1 MIKRILA
8 FVVMG
13 VLAAGFAARA
23 ADAPKADAPKVDAPK
38 NEYVGSSSKSCMCH
52 FKQFKAWSATPH
64 AHAFEGLQATT
75 PEQLKK
81 MNELLKTTVKD
92 HPETDAACVGCHVTG
107 YKLGGYP
114 AADSLKNAGLARVA
128 CEVCHG
134 PAKNHLAVPAAD
146 KAGRK
151 ASMLVPTVE
160 TCNKCHTPELS
171 PKFDF
176 AVMSKK
182 VHPVVA
188 AAPAK

>member
-13 VLAAGFAARA
+13 VLAAGVAARA
-23 ADAPKADAPKVDAPK
+23 ADAPKADAPKND
-38 NEYVGSSSKSCMCH
+38 YVGVSSKTCMCH
-52 FKQFKAWSATPH
+52 FKEFKAWSATPH
-64 AHAFEGLQATT
+64 AHAFENLQATT

-92 HPETDAACVGCHVTG
+92 HPEADAACVGCHVTG

-114 AADSLKNAGLARVA
+114 AADSLKNVALARVT

-134 PAKNHLAVPAAD
+134 PARNHLAVPASD

-160 TCNKCHTPELS
+160 TCKKCHTPETS

-176 AVMSKK
+176 AVMSTK
-182 VHPVVA
+182 VHPIAV

>member
-1 MIKRILA
+1 MIKKILA

-13 VLAAGFAARA
+13 MLAAGVVALA
-23 ADAPKADAPKVDAPK
+23 ADAPKAAAAPK
-38 NEYVGSSSKSCMCH
+38 NDYVGVSSKTCMCH
-52 FKQFKAWSATPH
+52 YKEFKAWSATPH
-64 AHAFEGLQATT
+64 AHAFEALQAAT
-75 PEQLKK
+75 PEQLAK

-114 AADSLKNAGLARVA
+114 AADSLKNAALAHVT

-134 PAKNHLAVPAAD
+134 PARNHLAVPVSD

-160 TCNKCHTPELS
+160 TCQKCHTPEIS

-176 AVMSKK
+176 AERSKK
-182 VHPVVA
+182 VHPIA
-188 AAPAK
+188 AAVPAK

>member
-13 VLAAGFAARA
+13 VLAAGVAARA
-23 ADAPKADAPKVDAPK
+23 ADAPKND
-38 NEYVGSSSKSCMCH
+38 YVGVNSKTCMCH
-52 FKQFKAWSATPH
+52 FKEFKAWSATPH
-64 AHAFEGLQATT
+64 AHALEALQATT

-81 MNELLKTTVKD
+81 MNDLLKTAVKD

-114 AADSLKNAGLARVA
+114 AADSLKNVALARVT

-134 PAKNHLAVPAAD
+134 PARNHLAVPVSD

-151 ASMLVPTVE
+151 AAMLVPTVE
-160 TCNKCHTPELS
+160 TCRKCHTPEIS

-176 AVMSKK
+176 AVMSTK
-182 VHPVVA
+182 VHPIPV

>member
-8 FVVMG
+8 LAAVGALAMG
-13 VLAAGFAARA
+13 VAARA
-23 ADAPKADAPKVDAPK
+23 ADAPKND
-38 NEYVGSSSKSCMCH
+38 YVGASSKSCMCH
-52 FKQFKAWSATPH
+52 FKEFKAWSATPH
-64 AHAFEGLQATT
+64 ARAFEGLKATT

-81 MNELLKTTVKD
+81 MNELLKVTVKD
-92 HPETDAACVGCHVTG
+92 HPENDAACVGCHVTG

-114 AADSLKNAGLARVA
+114 VADSLKNAALAHVT

-134 PAKNHLAVPAAD
+134 PAKNHLAVPASD

-160 TCNKCHTPELS
+160 TCKKCHTPEIS

-176 AVMSKK
+176 DVMSKK
-182 VHPVVA
+182 VHPV

>member
-1 MIKRILA
+1 MIKKMLS

-13 VLAAGFAARA
+13 VLATSVVALA
-23 ADAPKADAPKVDAPK
+23 ADAPKAAAAPK
-38 NEYVGSSSKSCMCH
+38 NDYVGSSLKSCMCH
-52 FKQFKAWSATPH
+52 SKQFKAWSATPH
-64 AHAFEGLQATT
+64 ARALEGLQATT

-81 MNELLKTTVKD
+81 MNELLKATVKD

-114 AADSLKNAGLARVA
+114 AADSLKNAALARVS

-134 PAKNHLAVPAAD
+134 PAKNHQAVSMSD

-151 ASMLVPTVE
+151 ASMLIPTAE
-160 TCNKCHTPELS
+160 TCLKCHTPEFS

-176 AVMSKK
+176 AVMSKL
-182 VHPVVA
+182 VHPVAA

>member
-8 FVVMG
+8 LVVMG
-13 VLAAGFAARA
+13 VLAASVAAQA
-23 ADAPKADAPKVDAPK
+23 ADAPKND
-38 NEYVGSSSKSCMCH
+38 YVGASPKACMCH
-52 FKQFKAWSATPH
+52 FKEFKAWSTTPH
-64 AHAFEGLQATT
+64 AHALEGLKATT

-81 MNELLKTTVKD
+81 MNEILKSAVKD

-107 YKLGGYP
+107 YKQGGYP
-114 AADSLKNAGLARVA
+114 AADSIKTAALAHVG

-134 PAKNHLAVPAAD
+134 PAKNHLAVPASD

-151 ASMLVPTVE
+151 ASMLIPTAE
-160 TCNKCHTPELS
+160 TCKKCHTAEIS

-182 VHPVVA
+182 VHPIA
-188 AAPAK
+188 AAAK

>member
-13 VLAAGFAARA
+13 VLATGIAARA
-23 ADAPKADAPKVDAPK
+23 ADAPKADAPKND
-38 NEYVGSSSKSCMCH
+38 YVGASSKSCMCH
-52 FKQFKAWSATPH
+52 FKEVKGWSATPH

-75 PEQLKK
+75 PEQLTK
-81 MNELLKTTVKD
+81 MNELLKTAVKD

-114 AADSLKNAGLARVA
+114 AADSLKNAALARVA

-134 PAKNHLAVPAAD
+134 PAKNHLAVPASD

-151 ASMLVPTVE
+151 ASMLIPTVE
-160 TCNKCHTPELS
+160 TCKKCHTPEIS

-182 VHPVVA
+182 VHPIAA

>member
-13 VLAAGFAARA
+13 VLATGVAALA
-23 ADAPKADAPKVDAPK
+23 ADAPKVEAPK
-38 NEYVGSSSKSCMCH
+38 NDYVGSSSKSCMCH
-52 FKQFKAWSATPH
+52 SKQFKAWSATPH

-92 HPETDAACVGCHVTG
+92 HPETDAACVSCHVTG
-107 YKLGGYP
+107 HKLGGYP
-114 AADSLKNAGLARVA
+114 AADSLKNSTLARVS
-128 CEVCHG
+128 CEACHG
-134 PAKNHLAVPAAD
+134 PAKNHLAVSMSD

-160 TCNKCHTPELS
+160 TCKKCHTAEMS

-182 VHPVVA
+182 VHPVVV